1 MKRVALFLH
10 GDRPEAET
18 TGRRLAKALES
29 RRIEVC
35 ALAADASRLGARVH
49 TIDESDF
56 GKDLDLIFVL
66 GGDGTLLRAAAIAVP
81 SGTPLLGVNLGRLG
95 FLAELERG
103 ELEDA
108 LDRISADGFDVES
121 RMTIGGEIVVGGEI
135 VDRFTAVNDIIVS
148 KVTAARLIKLDV
160 ALGGEE
166 FTTFAADGIIVAT
179 PTGSTAY
186 SFSARGPIVSPTHR
200 ALLLTPVSA
209 HMLFDRPLVLGPE
222 EMLRIEAVDERAA
235 TLTVD
240 GSELGVLHRGDAIV
254 CRAAPHAAR
263 LVTFQPRDF
272 YRILKAKFGLAD
284 R

>member
-1 MKRVALFLH
+1 M
-10 GDRPEAET
+10 AEKPSSGHT
-18 TGRRLAKALES
+18 VGLAVS
-29 RRIEVC
+29 I
-35 ALAADASRLGARVH
+35 
-49 TIDESDF
+49 
-56 GKDLDLIFVL
+56 
-66 GGDGTLLRAAAIAVP
+66 
-81 SGTPLLGVNLGRLG
+81 N
-95 FLAELERG
+95 G
-103 ELEDA
+103 EFFQTY
-108 LDRISADGFDVES
+108 RADG
-121 RMTIGGEIVVGGEI
+121 
-135 VDRFTAVNDIIVS
+135 
-148 KVTAARLIKLDV
+148 L
-160 ALGGEE
+160 
-166 FTTFAADGIIVAT
+166 IVAT